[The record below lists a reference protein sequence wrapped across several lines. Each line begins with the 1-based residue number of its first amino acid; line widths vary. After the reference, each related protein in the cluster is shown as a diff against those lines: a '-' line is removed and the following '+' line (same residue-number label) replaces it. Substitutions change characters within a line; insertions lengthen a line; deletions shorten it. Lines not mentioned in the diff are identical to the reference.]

1 MCWLAIVDGLFWGT
15 PVACAGGPPPC
26 NLQPADRLPAGLL
39 WRLPTLSMP
48 CAPLTKLPLPCPVP
62 VQTGI
67 RLSPFGGFLSAQDS
81 DPVGSISYL
90 LEQLNK

>member
-1 MCWLAIVDGLFWGT
+1 
-15 PVACAGGPPPC
+15 
-26 NLQPADRLPAGLL
+26 
-39 WRLPTLSMP
+39 MP